1 MSIHFINKACVFL
14 KLCSLLLFSSL
25 LFAETS
31 LMPQP
36 QSFERQTGELRLSS
50 QIEFSFEGFSD
61 KRKEF
66 QAKRLELHLTRIA
79 KHKITLIELANNKKR
94 NPDNATLKVI
104 VRDKE
109 SDLLV
114 PQLNNDESYQLV
126 INQEGITLNAN
137 TVFGAQHGLTTL
149 TQLAANHFDNQ
160 LILPHAII
168 TDSPRFAWR
177 GLLIDSARHFLSTET
192 IKRQLNTMASAKL
205 NVLHWHL
212 TDDQGWRIESKR
224 FAKLTQKAS
233 DGLYYSQSEVKE
245 VIEYAALLGIRV
257 VPEFGMPGHASA
269 IAVAYPEL
277 MAEVKPYEMER
288 HWGVFKPLL
297 DISKPE
303 VYQFVDSLIEEMTAI
318 FPDKYLHIGGD
329 EVEPDQWLNNKHT
342 QALMAKHSL
351 KNGHDLQNYFNTQIQ
366 PIIAKHQRI
375 MMGWDEIFH
384 QDLPKDIVVQSW
396 RGHDSL
402 NEVANSGHLGIL
414 STGFYI
420 DQPQYSD
427 YHYRNDPLRKLTQVD
442 LSKPQVLAKSFVIDR
457 LKGSDVKGELVVL
470 GEQVLI
476 KLNNNHHQL
485 ALVNK
490 TPYHA
495 TKAFKAKIDSWMGP
509 LTFEFDLNG
518 ENSAVMIGNSR
529 YPVKLSM
536 LNTPSPVSLSRP
548 LKSTNAANILGA
560 EATIWSEM
568 VTDDNIDLRIW
579 PRLYVISERLWSNK
593 ENTDENSMYLRL
605 AFINT
610 FAANVIGAAHLSQQQ
625 SGFESQLSK
634 SLSKEE
640 KATTLALLNTMA
652 ALLEP
657 AHYYTRHHIKYLND
671 EYHQQAPLNLFVD
684 YLNVE
689 SAQARQIK
697 HWVLAYT
704 AGDDDSLT
712 QLEKQLIKWQKGLE
726 MGLEVLSSSNK
737 LNELKPT
744 LVSLMQFIGLSQQV
758 ISSCKGEIKGPGL
771 DEQLLDLQKLTDEL
785 VIAGIYPMR
794 DLYLACTEQ

>member
-1 MSIHFINKACVFL
+1 M
-14 KLCSLLLFSSL
+14 
-25 LFAETS
+25 
-31 LMPQP
+31 P

-50 QIEFSFEGFSD
+50 KIEFSFEGFSD
-61 KRKEF
+61 QRKKF

-79 KHKITLIELANNKKR
+79 KHKISLIDLANNKKQT
-94 NPDNATLKVI
+94 PDNATLKVI
-104 VRDKE
+104 VRDQE

-114 PQLNNDESYQLV
+114 PQLNNDESYQLE

-149 TQLAANHFDNQ
+149 IQLAANHFDNQ
-160 LILPHAII
+160 LILPHATI
-168 TDSPRFAWR
+168 TDAPRFAWR
-177 GLLIDSARHFLSTET
+177 GLLIDSARHFLSTDT

-233 DGLYYSQSEVKE
+233 DGLYYSQSAVKD

-277 MAEVKPYEMER
+277 MAEVKPYDMER

-329 EVEPDQWLNNKHT
+329 EVEPEQWLHNKDI

-420 DQPQYSD
+420 DQPQSSD
-427 YHYRNDPLRKLTQVD
+427 YHYRNDPLRKLPQVD
-442 LSKPQVLAKSFVIDR
+442 LSKPQLLAKSFVIDR

-470 GEQVLI
+470 GEQALI

-485 ALVNK
+485 ALANK
-490 TPYHA
+490 TPNQ
-495 TKAFKAKIDSWMGP
+495 TTNAFKAKMDSWMGP
-509 LTFEFDLNG
+509 LTFEFDLKG
-518 ENSAVMIGNSR
+518 DNSAVMIGNSR
-529 YPVKLSM
+529 YPVKLSK
-536 LNTPSPVSLSRP
+536 LNTPSPVSLSQP
-548 LKSTNAANILGA
+548 LKSSNAANILGA

-593 ENTDENSMYLRL
+593 ENIDENSMYLRL

-634 SLSKEE
+634 SLSKHE

-671 EYHQQAPLNLFVD
+671 EYHQEAPLNLFVD
-684 YLNVE
+684 YVNVE
-689 SAQARQIK
+689 SEQARQIK
-697 HWVLAYT
+697 RWVLAYT
-704 AGDDDSLT
+704 AGDGDSLT
-712 QLEKQLIKWQKGLE
+712 QLDKQLIKWQKGLE
-726 MGLEVLSSSNK
+726 MGLETLSSSKK
-737 LNELKPT
+737 LSELKPT
-744 LVSLMQFIGLSQQV
+744 LVSLTQFIGLSQQV
-758 ISSCKGEIKGPGL
+758 ISSCKGEIKGTGL
-771 DEQLLDLQKLTDEL
+771 DKQLLDLQKLTDEL

>member
-1 MSIHFINKACVFL
+1 MSIHFISKACVFL
-14 KLCSLLLFSSL
+14 KLCSLLLFSTS

-31 LMPQP
+31 LMPIP
-36 QSFERQTGELRLSS
+36 QSFERLTGELRLSN
-50 QIEFSFEGFSD
+50 QIDYSFEGFSD

-66 QAKRLELHLTRIA
+66 QAKRLELHLTRLA
-79 KHKITLIELANNKKR
+79 KHKITLIDLANNK
-94 NPDNATLKVI
+94 NQTPDNETLKVI

-114 PQLNNDESYQLV
+114 PQLNNDESYQLE
-126 INQEGITLNAN
+126 INQNGITLNAN

-149 TQLAANHFDNQ
+149 IQIAANHFDNQ

-168 TDSPRFAWR
+168 TDAPRFAWR
-177 GLLIDSARHFLSTET
+177 GLLIDSARHFLSIET

-224 FAKLTQKAS
+224 FAQLTQKAS

-318 FPDKYLHIGGD
+318 FPDQYLHIGGD
-329 EVEPDQWLNNKHT
+329 EVDPEQWLNNKDI

-427 YHYRNDPLRKLTQVD
+427 YHYRNDPLRKLLQVD
-442 LSKPQVLAKSFVIDR
+442 LSKPKLLAKSFVIDR

-470 GEQVLI
+470 GDRVLI

-485 ALVNK
+485 AFVNK
-490 TPYHA
+490 APNHA
-495 TKAFKAKIDSWMGP
+495 TNSFKAKMDSWMGP
-509 LTFEFDLNG
+509 LTFEFDLKG

-529 YPVKLSM
+529 YPVKLST
-536 LNTPSPVSLSRP
+536 LNAPSEISLSRP
-548 LKSTNAANILGA
+548 LKNTNAANILGA

-568 VTDDNIDLRIW
+568 VSDDNIDLRIW
-579 PRLYVISERLWSNK
+579 PRLYVISERLWSNEK
-593 ENTDENSMYLRL
+593 NTDENSMYLRL

-625 SGFESQLSK
+625 SGFERLLSK
-634 SLSKEE
+634 SLSKQE
-640 KATTLALLNTMA
+640 KVTTLALLNTMA

-671 EYHQQAPLNLFVD
+671 EYHQEAPLNLFVD

-689 SAQARQIK
+689 SEQVRQIK
-697 HWVLAYT
+697 RWVLAYT
-704 AGDDDSLT
+704 AGDVNSLT
-712 QLEKQLIKWQKGLE
+712 QLDDQLIKWQKGLE
-726 MGLEVLSSSNK
+726 MGFETLSSSK
-737 LNELKPT
+737 TLSELKPT
-744 LVSLMQFIGLSQQV
+744 LVSLTQFIGLSQQV
-758 ISSCKGEIKGPGL
+758 ISSCKGEIKGTGL

>member
-1 MSIHFINKACVFL
+1 MSIHFISKACVFL
-14 KLCSLLLFSSL
+14 KLCSLLLFSTS

-31 LMPQP
+31 LMPIP
-36 QSFERQTGELRLSS
+36 QSFERLTGELRLSN
-50 QIEFSFEGFSD
+50 QIDYSFEGFSD

-66 QAKRLELHLTRIA
+66 QAKRLELHLTRLA
-79 KHKITLIELANNKKR
+79 KHKITLIDLANNK
-94 NPDNATLKVI
+94 NQTPDNETLKVI

-114 PQLNNDESYQLV
+114 PQLNNDESYQLE
-126 INQEGITLNAN
+126 INQNGITLNAN

-149 TQLAANHFDNQ
+149 IQIAANHFDNQ
-160 LILPHAII
+160 LILPHATI

-177 GLLIDSARHFLSTET
+177 GLLIDSARHFLSIET

-224 FAKLTQKAS
+224 FAQLTQKAS

-318 FPDKYLHIGGD
+318 FPDQYLHIGGD
-329 EVEPDQWLNNKHT
+329 EVDPEQWLNNKDI

-427 YHYRNDPLRKLTQVD
+427 YHYRNDPLRKLPQVD
-442 LSKPQVLAKSFVIDR
+442 LSKPKLLAKLFVIDR

-470 GEQVLI
+470 GDRVLI

-485 ALVNK
+485 AFVNK
-490 TPYHA
+490 APNHA
-495 TKAFKAKIDSWMGP
+495 TNSFKAKMDSWMGP
-509 LTFEFDLNG
+509 LTFEFDLKG

-529 YPVKLSM
+529 YPVKLST
-536 LNTPSPVSLSRP
+536 LNAPSEISLSRP
-548 LKSTNAANILGA
+548 LKNTNAANILGA

-568 VTDDNIDLRIW
+568 VSDDNIDLRIW
-579 PRLYVISERLWSNK
+579 PRLYVISERLWSNEK
-593 ENTDENSMYLRL
+593 NTDENSMYLRL

-625 SGFESQLSK
+625 SGFERLLSK
-634 SLSKEE
+634 SLSKQE
-640 KATTLALLNTMA
+640 KVTTLALLNTMA

-671 EYHQQAPLNLFVD
+671 EYHQEAPLNLFVD

-689 SAQARQIK
+689 SEQVRQIK
-697 HWVLAYT
+697 RWVLAYT
-704 AGDDDSLT
+704 AGDVNSLT
-712 QLEKQLIKWQKGLE
+712 QLDDQLIKWQKGLE
-726 MGLEVLSSSNK
+726 MGFETLSSSK
-737 LNELKPT
+737 TLSELKPT
-744 LVSLMQFIGLSQQV
+744 LVSLTQFIGLSQQV
-758 ISSCKGEIKGPGL
+758 ISSCKGEIKGTGL

>member
-1 MSIHFINKACVFL
+1 M
-14 KLCSLLLFSSL
+14 LFSTS

-31 LMPQP
+31 LMPIP
-36 QSFERQTGELRLSS
+36 QSFERLTGELRLSN
-50 QIEFSFEGFSD
+50 QIDYSFEGFSD

-66 QAKRLELHLTRIA
+66 QAKRLELHLTRLA
-79 KHKITLIELANNKKR
+79 KHKITLIDLANNK
-94 NPDNATLKVI
+94 NQTPDNETLKVI

-114 PQLNNDESYQLV
+114 PQLNNDESYQLE
-126 INQEGITLNAN
+126 INQNGITLNAN

-149 TQLAANHFDNQ
+149 IQIAANHFDNQ
-160 LILPHAII
+160 LILPHATI
-168 TDSPRFAWR
+168 TDAPRFAWR
-177 GLLIDSARHFLSTET
+177 GLLIDSARHFLSIET

-224 FAKLTQKAS
+224 FAQLTQKAS

-318 FPDKYLHIGGD
+318 FPDQYLHIGGD
-329 EVEPDQWLNNKHT
+329 EVDPEQWLNNKDI

-427 YHYRNDPLRKLTQVD
+427 YHYRNDPLRKLPQVD
-442 LSKPQVLAKSFVIDR
+442 LSKPKLLAKSFVIDR

-470 GEQVLI
+470 GDRVLI

-485 ALVNK
+485 AFVNK
-490 TPYHA
+490 APNHA
-495 TKAFKAKIDSWMGP
+495 TNSFKAKMDSWMGP
-509 LTFEFDLNG
+509 LTFEFDLKG

-529 YPVKLSM
+529 YPVKLST
-536 LNTPSPVSLSRP
+536 LNAPSEISLSRP
-548 LKSTNAANILGA
+548 LKNTNAANILGA

-568 VTDDNIDLRIW
+568 VSDDNIDLRIW
-579 PRLYVISERLWSNK
+579 PRLYVISERLWSNEK
-593 ENTDENSMYLRL
+593 NTDENSMYLRL

-625 SGFESQLSK
+625 SGFERLLSK
-634 SLSKEE
+634 SLSKQE
-640 KATTLALLNTMA
+640 KVTTLALLNTMA

-671 EYHQQAPLNLFVD
+671 EYHQEAPLNLFVD

-689 SAQARQIK
+689 SEQVRQIK
-697 HWVLAYT
+697 RWVLAYT
-704 AGDDDSLT
+704 AGDVNSLT
-712 QLEKQLIKWQKGLE
+712 QLDDQLIKWQKGLE
-726 MGLEVLSSSNK
+726 MGFETLSSSK
-737 LNELKPT
+737 TLSELKPT
-744 LVSLMQFIGLSQQV
+744 LVSLTQFIGLSQQV
-758 ISSCKGEIKGPGL
+758 ISSCKGEIKGTGL

>member
-1 MSIHFINKACVFL
+1 MSIHFINKACVFV
-14 KLCSLLLFSSL
+14 KLCSLLLFSSS

-31 LMPQP
+31 LMPLP
-36 QSFERQTGELRLSS
+36 QSFERQTGELRLPS

-61 KRKEF
+61 QRKEF

-79 KHKITLIELANNKKR
+79 KHKVTLIDLANNKKQT
-94 NPDNATLKVI
+94 PDNATLKVI

-126 INQEGITLNAN
+126 INQNGITINAN

-149 TQLAANHFDNQ
+149 TQLAANHCDNQ

-168 TDSPRFAWR
+168 TDAPRFAWR
-177 GLLIDSARHFLSTET
+177 GLLIDSARHFLSIET

-224 FAKLTQKAS
+224 FPRLTDMAS
-233 DGLYYSQSEVKE
+233 DGLFYKQSEVKDF
-245 VIEYAALLGIRV
+245 VEYAALLGIRV

-303 VYQFVDSLIEEMTAI
+303 VYQFVDSLIEEMTGI
-318 FPDKYLHIGGD
+318 FPDQYLHIGGD
-329 EVEPDQWLNNKHT
+329 EVEPEQWLNNKDI

-427 YHYRNDPLRKLTQVD
+427 YHYRNDPLRKLPQVD
-442 LSKPQVLAKSFVIDR
+442 LSKSLLLAKSFVIDR

-490 TPYHA
+490 APNQSTN
-495 TKAFKAKIDSWMGP
+495 AFKAKMDSWMGP
-509 LTFEFDLNG
+509 LTFEFDLKG
-518 ENSAVMIGNSR
+518 ETSAVMIGNSR
-529 YPVKLSM
+529 YPIKLST
-536 LNTPSPVSLSRP
+536 LNVPSEISLSRP
-548 LKSTNAANILGA
+548 LKNKNAANILGA

-579 PRLYVISERLWSNK
+579 PRLYVISERLWSTKHINDA
-593 ENTDENSMYLRL
+593 NDMYQRLR
-605 AFINT
+605 FINT
-610 FAANVIGAAHLSQQQ
+610 YAAEVIGAAHLAQQKA
-625 SGFESQLSK
+625 GFNALLPK
-634 SLSKEE
+634 SFDKYK
-640 KATTLALLNTMA
+640 KAHTLALLNVMA
-652 ALLEP
+652 ELLEP

-671 EYHQQAPLNLFVD
+671 EYHQEAPLNLFVD

-689 SAQARQIK
+689 SEQVRQIK
-697 HWVLAYT
+697 RWMLAYT
-704 AGDDDSLT
+704 AGDADSLT
-712 QLEKQLIKWQKGLE
+712 QLDKQLIKWQKGFE
-726 MGLEVLSSSNK
+726 MGLETLSSSKK
-737 LNELKPT
+737 LSELKPT
-744 LVSLMQFIGLSQQV
+744 LISLSQFIGLSQQV
-758 ISSCKGEIKGPGL
+758 ISSCKGEIKGTGL

>member
-1 MSIHFINKACVFL
+1 
-14 KLCSLLLFSSL
+14 
-25 LFAETS
+25 
-31 LMPQP
+31 MPLP
-36 QSFERQTGELRLSS
+36 QSFERQTGELRLPS
-50 QIEFSFEGFSD
+50 QIGVSFEGLSD

-66 QAKRLELHLTRIA
+66 QLKRLALHLTRIA
-79 KHKITLIELANNKKR
+79 KRPITVIDLANQAKKS
-94 NPDNATLKVI
+94 PDTKKIAI
-104 VRDKE
+104 VVSEIE
-109 SDLLV
+109 SSLLI
-114 PQLNNDESYQLV
+114 PRLNNDESYQIV
-126 INQEGITLNAN
+126 INQQGVTIKAN

-149 TQLAANHFDNQ
+149 VQLAASHSNHE
-160 LILPHAII
+160 LLLPYGVIE
-168 TDSPRFAWR
+168 DKPRFAWR
-177 GLLIDSARHFLSTET
+177 GLLIDSARHFISIET
-192 IKRQLNTMASAKL
+192 IKRQLSTMASAKL

-224 FAKLTQKAS
+224 FPRLTEMAS
-233 DGLYYSQSEVKE
+233 DGLFYNQNEVKE

-269 IAVAYPEL
+269 VAVAHPEL
-277 MAEVKPYEMER
+277 MAEVKSYEMER

-303 VYQFVDSLIEEMTAI
+303 VYQFIDSLIEEMTAI
-318 FPDKYLHIGGD
+318 FPDQYLHIGGD
-329 EVEPDQWLNNKHT
+329 EVEPEQWLHNRNI

-384 QDLPKDIVVQSW
+384 QNLPKDIVVQSW

-427 YHYRNDPLRKLTQVD
+427 YHYRNDPLRKLPQVD
-442 LSKPQVLAKSFVIDR
+442 LSKPQFLAKSFVIDR

-490 TPYHA
+490 TPNQA
-495 TKAFKAKIDSWMGP
+495 TSGFKAKMDSWMGP
-509 LTFEFDLNG
+509 LTFEFDLKG
-518 ENSAVMIGNSR
+518 ETSAVMIGNSR
-529 YPVKLSM
+529 YPVKLST
-536 LNTPSPVSLSRP
+536 LSTPTPVSLSQP
-548 LKSTNAANILGA
+548 LKSSNAANILGA

-579 PRLYVISERLWSNK
+579 PRLYVISERLWSDK
-593 ENTDENSMYLRL
+593 SYTDEKSMYLRL

-625 SGFESQLSK
+625 IGFESLLTK
-634 SLSKEE
+634 SLSKKE

-671 EYHQQAPLNLFVD
+671 EYHQKAPLNLFVD

-689 SAQARQIK
+689 SEQVRQIK
-697 HWVLAYT
+697 HRVLAYT
-704 AGDDDSLT
+704 AGDVDSLT
-712 QLEKQLIKWQKGLE
+712 QLDKQLKTWQKALE
-726 MGLEVLSSSNK
+726 KGDDALSSSKK
-737 LNELKPT
+737 LRELKPT
-744 LVSLMQFIGLSQQV
+744 LVSLTQFIRLSQQV
-758 ISSCKGEIKGPGL
+758 ISSCKGEIKGSGL
-771 DEQLLDLQKLTDEL
+771 GEQLLDLQKRTDEL